1 MKKTNLSEVFF
12 IFKYILIFFLVY
24 IFLFKNRFYCFLLLN
39 FSKQHVESI
48 FTVRHLVLTNNIFC
62 VELYVILFMYR
73 KTKFSKQYFNEQT
86 RQNYL

>member
-48 FTVRHLVLTNNIFC
+48 SIARHLVLRNDIFC
-62 VELYVILFMYR
+62 VELYVISFMYR
-73 KTKFSKQYFNEQT
+73 KTKFT
-86 RQNYL
+86 